1 MTSSYEKQTALQA
14 QPYRRAVSPIDT
26 TSTITITI
34 SSTRCMAA
42 TAIISKLRLMSS
54 SSQWVRDCSFQ
65 HLRAQQ
71 AAALKHA

>member
-1 MTSSYEKQTALQA
+1 MS
-14 QPYRRAVSPIDT
+14 
-26 TSTITITI
+26 
-34 SSTRCMAA
+34 A

-71 AAALKHA
+71 AAALKHAEEAGALRQPSAVNPVNRSWVQI